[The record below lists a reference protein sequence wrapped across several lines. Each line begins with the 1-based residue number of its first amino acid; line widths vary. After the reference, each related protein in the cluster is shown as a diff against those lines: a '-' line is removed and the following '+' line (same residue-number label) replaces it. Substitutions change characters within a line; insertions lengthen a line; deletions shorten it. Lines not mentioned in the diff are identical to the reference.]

1 MPPGKQKLISTPA
14 GAKAGSSS
22 LGVTVSGL
30 GKMFGAKAALDN
42 VSFEIPDGQLAT
54 ILGPSG
60 SGKTTLLRCISGV
73 ESPDDGTVKIGD
85 RVVFDPTNRVNVPP
99 EERGIGMV
107 FQSNALWP
115 HMTVR
120 GNVSYPLEIRKDKG
134 VAAKVNDVLSLL
146 KIEALADRYPSE
158 ISGGEQQRVAIA
170 RAIVYSPSLVLL
182 DEPFS
187 SLDVPLRESLRDELR
202 QLQLRLKMTM
212 LYVTHERVDA
222 LSLGDTMV
230 VLSEGRLIAHGV
242 PSELLSK
249 PTNSYVAR
257 FVAGM
262 LTVQGTSVRKSGG
275 VIVSTGYGTF
285 EIQDTGAPEGKVV
298 LCVPQSS
305 ITLSE
310 ERFGQIKGTVTG
322 TVVRPS
328 GVFGLRVSTQDGPIE
343 INVHEGPPALGPGDT
358 IFLKV
363 DASRCIVLKD

>member
-1 MPPGKQKLISTPA
+1 
-14 GAKAGSSS
+14 
-22 LGVTVSGL
+22 VSGL
-30 GKMFGAKAALDN
+30 RKVFGAKAALDG
-42 VSFEIPDGQLAT
+42 VSFEIPDGRLAT

-73 ESPDDGTVKIGD
+73 ESPDDGTVSIGG
-85 RVVFDPTNRVNVPP
+85 RIVFDRQSGVNVPP

-134 VAAKVNDVLSLL
+134 VTAKVNDVLALL
-146 KIEALADRYPSE
+146 KIDTLADRYPSE

-170 RAIVYSPSLVLL
+170 RAIVYNPSLVLL

-230 VLSEGRLIAHGV
+230 VLSEGEMMAHDV
-242 PSELLSK
+242 PAELLSK
-249 PTNSYVAR
+249 PPNSYVAR

-262 LTVQGTSVRKSGG
+262 LALDGTSVRKPGG
-275 VIVSTGYGTF
+275 VTVGTRYGAF
-285 EIQDTGAPEGKVV
+285 EVLDPGSPEGKVV
-298 LCVPQSS
+298 LCIPQSS

-310 ERFGQIKGTVTG
+310 EGVGQVRGTVAG

-328 GVFGLRVSTQDGPIE
+328 GVFGLRVSTQEGPVE
-343 INVHEGPPALGPGDT
+343 INVRERPPVQGPGDT
-358 IFLKV
+358 VYLKV
-363 DASRCIVLKD
+363 DSSRCIVLKD